1 MNTIEKIR
9 AEIERLKGQ
18 LIRGACAAQIEM
30 KTNCKEEA
38 YDEVLSFLSTLES
51 EKPILN
57 DLEEAANEY
66 AYRGIPDKLK
76 QQIKPIAD
84 EISKNFIAGAE
95 WQKEQMLKDAV
106 EGDVVKDIS
115 NKLAVTAKI
124 NLDGFK
130 FGDKVRVIVLPK
142 EDEK

>member
-142 EDEK
+142 ED